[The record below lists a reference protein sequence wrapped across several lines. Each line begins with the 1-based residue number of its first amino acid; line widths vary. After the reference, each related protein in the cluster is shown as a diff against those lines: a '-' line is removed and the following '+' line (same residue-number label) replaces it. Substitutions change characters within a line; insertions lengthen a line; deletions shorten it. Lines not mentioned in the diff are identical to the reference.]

1 MKGVFINDYIKDKET
16 RVMEKSITLYFIMK
30 GSYKMNKAAVTFHIR
45 DNYTKNPGI
54 YKDISI
60 ESIQFENSMFSK
72 IELTG
77 AKLYGSSY
85 TVSIYGIKMFKNS
98 NIPITKELEDF
109 IRSVVNSS
117 KFVKEN
123 NIKAY
128 ELDICINIGNR
139 SMFEVDNYIND
150 NYKVFSYP
158 LLFVRLKSNKEFI
171 VRND

>member
-30 GSYKMNKAAVTFHIR
+30 GSYKMNKTDVIFHIR

-60 ESIQFENSMFSK
+60 EPIQFENSMFSK

-77 AKLYGSSY
+77 SKLYGCRY
-85 TVSIYGIKMFKNS
+85 MMSIYGIKMFKNS

-109 IRSVVNSS
+109 ICSIVNNS

-128 ELDICINIGNR
+128 KLFINVRNNRGVINIDDYIK
-139 SMFEVDNYIND
+139 DNYNVSI
-150 NYKVFSYP
+150 YP
-158 LLFVRLKSNKEFI
+158 ISFVRLKSNKEFI
-171 VRND
+171 VGDD